1 MENKIMEKIT
11 NGMKVNNLYIKTNK
25 LSETLDKL
33 PIGYINKQ
41 VCGCGA
47 TYLVLMN
54 EYDAILAV
62 PTVQLIKNKTSNP
75 IHKDVLGVYGNVHTD
90 IIDNYVSVHRSQNKP
105 IKIMVTYDSIDKV
118 IKHLTPETQF
128 VIDEADQLV
137 LSMDMKVK
145 NIKKEEVGKQDTNT
159 RLFEL
164 IRKYKDQTSMI
175 TASDIDMRVFP
186 RWFKDEI
193 EYTYLHF
200 DNVEVAQRIQ
210 FLRKNPMKALR
221 YEIIRPLINFGEI
234 SVAGRKFSKIIVFYN
249 SVNEIIKNIKRAGI
263 EKQSGII
270 CGDNIDN
277 KLKIKGI
284 KYITEYDNLPKFT
297 FVTSAGWQGI
307 DLYDS
312 ESMNIVISN
321 TSKDF
326 KIMEVDTDIKQAIS
340 RQRLQNNPN
349 YNYYINIFN
358 KYNNENYKEE
368 AEKITKVY
376 NDLFNTCTLIN
387 KLIRDF
393 KALNE
398 DEQKK
403 GKEALKSLINQLA
416 DSEDFLYLT
425 SKNSEGFFEVNE
437 AFFKT
442 IAISKSKNS
451 WEYTKGFKIMKDGKK
466 PIIVEEPKDLSEENS
481 YETIYK
487 LFEKQMAFEPVEFT
501 KSQEQCEN
509 YKIIYSCLKEFGKI
523 FTTKRYAMNR
533 LKSVKKTVNTE
544 KSLNE
549 QIFDKFK
556 LNAEYTRS
564 EVKIKLQRIYD
575 NNNIQR
581 KAQFRDIENF
591 GIQYEEKYVDRK
603 RGLRITKRLKKL

>member
-1 MENKIMEKIT
+1 MEKIT

-75 IHKDVLGVYGNVHTD
+75 IHKDKVLGVYGNVHTD
-90 IIDNYVSVHRSQNKP
+90 LIDNYVRVHRSQNKP

-118 IKHLTPETQF
+118 IKYLTPDTQF

-249 SVNEIIKNIKRAGI
+249 SVNEIIKNIKLAGI
-263 EKQSGII
+263 EKESGII

-284 KYITEYDNLPKFT
+284 EYIKKYDKLPKFT

-312 ESMNIVISN
+312 ESMNIVITN

-358 KYNNENYKEE
+358 EYNNENYEEE
-368 AEKITKVY
+368 ADKVTKVY
-376 NDLFNTCTLIN
+376 DKLYSNCRSIN
-387 KLIRDF
+387 KIIVEY
-393 KALNE
+393 NE
-398 DEQKK
+398 ETDPEKK
-403 GKEALKSLINQLA
+403 EELKEDIKSLLDSLS

-437 AFFKT
+437 AFFAT
-442 IAISKSKNS
+442 IAISKKKNS

-466 PIIVEEPKDLSEENS
+466 PIIVEEPEDLSEENS
-481 YETIYK
+481 YETIYE
-487 LFEKQMAFEPVEFT
+487 LFKKQMAFETVKFT
-501 KSQEQCEN
+501 KSQEHCEN
-509 YKIIYSCLKEFGKI
+509 YKIISGCLKEFGKI

-544 KSLNE
+544 KTLKE

-564 EVKIKLQRIYD
+564 EVKMKLQRIYD

>member
-1 MENKIMEKIT
+1 MENNT

-75 IHKDVLGVYGNVHTD
+75 IHKGKVLGVYGNVHTD
-90 IIDNYVSVHRSQNKP
+90 IIDNYVRVNRSQNKP

-118 IKHLTPETQF
+118 IKHITPDTQF

-137 LSMDMKVK
+137 LQMGMKVK
-145 NIKKEEVGKQDTNT
+145 NIKKEEVGKQDSCT

-193 EYTYLHF
+193 EYTYIHF

-221 YEIIRPLINFGEI
+221 YEIIRPLINFKKI

-249 SVNEIIKNIKRAGI
+249 SVNEIINTIKKAGI

-277 KLKIKGI
+277 KLKIRGI
-284 KYITEYDNLPKFT
+284 KYIKEYDNLPKFT

-312 ESMNIVISN
+312 ESMNIVITN

-358 KYNNENYKEE
+358 EYNNDNYKEE
-368 AEKITKVY
+368 SEKITEVY
-376 NDLFNTCTLIN
+376 DELVDTCTIIN
-387 KLIRDF
+387 ECIENY
-393 KALNE
+393 KAL
-398 DEQKK
+398 DEEGQKK
-403 GKEALKSLINQLA
+403 GKKRLKSMLKRLA
-416 DSEDFLYLT
+416 NAEDFLQLT

-466 PIIVEEPKDLSEENS
+466 PIIVEEPENYIEETS
-481 YETIYK
+481 YETIYNMFK
-487 LFEKQMAFEPVEFT
+487 NELKFEKVEFT
-501 KSQEQCEN
+501 KAQEQSEN
-509 YKIIYSCLKEFGKI
+509 YKLIKEGLDKFGKL
-523 FTTKRYAMNR
+523 FTTKSYLNEK
-533 LKSVKKTVNTE
+533 LKSVKK
-544 KSLNE
+544 KSKTLDRLQEEVYN
-549 QIFDKFK
+549 KFK
-556 LNAEYTRS
+556 VNREYTRS
-564 EVKIKLQRIYD
+564 EVKMKLQVIY
-575 NNNIQR
+575 NRNRVER
-581 KAQFRDIENF
+581 KAQFRDLESF
-591 GIQYEEKYVDRK
+591 GIQFEEMYVDRK

>member
-1 MENKIMEKIT
+1 MENIT
-11 NGMKVNNLYIKTNK
+11 NGMKVNNIYIKTNK
-25 LSETLDKL
+25 LSETFDKL

-75 IHKDVLGVYGNVHTD
+75 IHKNVLGVYGNVHPD
-90 IIDNYVSVHRSQNKP
+90 IIDNYVSVKRRQNEP

-118 IKHLTPETQF
+118 IKHITPDTQF

-145 NIKKEEVGKQDTNT
+145 NIKKEEVGKQDSCT

-186 RWFKDEI
+186 RWFQEEI

-200 DNVEVAQRIQ
+200 ENVEVAQRIQ
-210 FLRKNPMKALR
+210 FLRKNPMKTLR

-234 SVAGRKFSKIIVFYN
+234 TIAGRKFSKIIVFYN

-277 KLKIKGI
+277 KLKIGGI

-312 ESMNIVISN
+312 ESMNIVITN
-321 TSKDF
+321 TSKEF

-358 KYNNENYKEE
+358 EYNNENYKEK
-368 AEKITKVY
+368 AEEITKVY
-376 NDLFNTCTLIN
+376 DDLFNTCVIIN
-387 KLIRDF
+387 KVIKDNKNL
-393 KALNE
+393 
-398 DEQKK
+398 K
-403 GKEALKSLINQLA
+403 GKKKEANDKAIESLINQLA
-416 DSEDFLYLT
+416 NSEEFLQLT
-425 SKNSEGFFEVNE
+425 SKNGEGYFEVNE
-437 AFFKT
+437 AFFAT
-442 IAISKSKNS
+442 IAITKSKNS

-466 PIIVEEPKDLSEENS
+466 PIIVDEPEDITDENS
-481 YETIYK
+481 YETIYN
-487 LFEKQMAFEPVEFT
+487 LFEKQMAFETVKFT
-501 KSQEQCEN
+501 KAQEQSEN
-509 YKIIYSCLKEFGKI
+509 YKIIYNCLKEFGRI
-523 FTTKRYAMNR
+523 FTTKRYALNK
-533 LKSVKKTVNTE
+533 LKSVKKTVNAD
-544 KSLNE
+544 KSLKD
-549 QIFDKFK
+549 QIFDTFK
-556 LNAEYTRS
+556 LNAEYTRT
-564 EVKIKLQRIYD
+564 EVKRKLQVIY
-575 NNNIQR
+575 NNNKIQR

-591 GIQYEEKYVDRK
+591 GIEYEEKYVDRK
-603 RGLRITKRLKKL
+603 RGLRITKRLRRK

>member
-1 MENKIMEKIT
+1 MKDKIMENIT
-11 NGMKVNNLYIKTNK
+11 NGMKVNNIYIKTNK

-75 IHKDVLGVYGNVHTD
+75 IHKDKVLGVYGNVHTD
-90 IIDNYVSVHRSQNKP
+90 IIDNYVSVKRSQNKP

-118 IKHLTPETQF
+118 IKHITPDTQF

-137 LSMDMKVK
+137 LTMDMKVK

-164 IRKYKDQTSMI
+164 IRKYKDQTTMI

-193 EYTYLHF
+193 EYTFLHF

-210 FLRKNPMKALR
+210 FLRSNPMKALR
-221 YEIIRPLINFGEI
+221 YEIIRPLINHKEI

-249 SVNEIIKNIKRAGI
+249 SVNEIINTIKKAGI

-277 KLKIKGI
+277 KKKIRGI
-284 KYITEYDNLPKFT
+284 EYIKKYDKLPKFT

-312 ESMNIVISN
+312 ESMNIVITN

-358 KYNNENYKEE
+358 EYNNENYKEE
-368 AEKITKVY
+368 AEEITNIYDKLY
-376 NDLFNTCTLIN
+376 SNCRTIN
-387 KLIRDF
+387 KIIVDY
-393 KALNE
+393 
-398 DEQKK
+398 KK
-403 GKEALKSLINQLA
+403 ETDPKEKEELKNDIESLLKSLS

-437 AFFKT
+437 AFFAT

-451 WEYTKGFKIMKDGKK
+451 WEYTKGFKIMKDGKN
-466 PIIVEEPKDLSEENS
+466 PIIVEEPEIYIEETS
-481 YETIYK
+481 YETIYNLFK
-487 LFEKQMAFEPVEFT
+487 KELKFEKVEFT
-501 KSQEQCEN
+501 KAQEQSEN
-509 YKIIYSCLKEFGKI
+509 YKLIKEGLDKFGKI
-523 FTTKRYAMNR
+523 FTTKSYLNDK
-533 LKSVKKTVNTE
+533 LKSVKKESKTVDRLQEEVYN
-544 KSLNE
+544 
-549 QIFDKFK
+549 KFK
-556 LNAEYTRS
+556 VNIEYTRS
-564 EVKIKLQRIYD
+564 EVKMKLQIIYNRNRVD
-575 NNNIQR
+575 R
-581 KAQFRDIENF
+581 KAQFRDLESF
-591 GIQYEEKYVDRK
+591 GIQFEEKYVDRK
-603 RGLRITKRLKKL
+603 RGLKIKKINK